1 VTGDNS
7 TTMLM
12 RKIIFRA
19 SMLLAL
25 VFVFPLQGL
34 AEEDE
39 FEQGLALIKSHQY
52 YEAIEAFSA
61 VIGMIP
67 GDFEAH
73 NYRGIARAYQKDY
86 DGAIEDYTMALSIK
100 PGYAEAFSNRGF
112 AWVKKGNLG
121 KALDDFSRA
130 IEIEPNFVD
139 ALNSQAWILATSSD
153 KRYRNG
159 KKAVDLALKAMDINE
174 TVDSLDTLSAAY
186 AANGQLDEAVASQKR
201 VIEMMVRQNRTDGLN
216 PYIAHL
222 ENYIAGKPLRISY
235 AVPISQARTADVIEK
250 KSIKADLKP
259 ETKEKKSTKADLKLE
274 KPVLTSQKLNAGS
287 LGPMPYTI
295 QVSAYRDPQKSLDAA
310 TGLKNKGDPAFTC
323 PVYIPG
329 QGQWHRVFIGFFQ
342 SLDEAKKA
350 ADRLKKRKFGYI
362 QIANK
367 PLAVQVGLADSYK
380 EAREF
385 KSRLRGKGYMAY
397 SLLDRKEQ
405 TKTRI
410 LIGAY
415 STEHEA
421 RRLMEQL
428 QKDGFTT
435 RLLPR

>member
-1 VTGDNS
+1 
-7 TTMLM
+7 
-12 RKIIFRA
+12 
-19 SMLLAL
+19 
-25 VFVFPLQGL
+25 L

-39 FEQGLALIKSHQY
+39 FEKGLALIKSRQY
-52 YEAIEAFSA
+52 DEAIEAFSA

-67 GDFEAH
+67 GDFEAY
-73 NYRGIARAYQKDY
+73 NYRGIAWAYKKDY
-86 DGAIEDYTMALSIK
+86 DGAIEDYTKALSIR
-100 PGYAEAFSNRGF
+100 PGYAEASSNRGF

-121 KALDDFSRA
+121 KALADFSRA
-130 IEIEPNFVD
+130 IEMEPYFVD

-153 KRYRNG
+153 KRYRDG
-159 KKAVDLALKAMDINE
+159 KKAVDLAKKAVDINE

-186 AANGQLDEAVASQKR
+186 AANGQFDEAIASQKR
-201 VIEMMVRQNRTDGLN
+201 VIELMVRQNRTDGLE

-222 ENYIAGKPLRISY
+222 ENFKAGKSLRISY
-235 AVPISQARTADVIEK
+235 AVPTTRAQAVDVKET

-259 ETKEKKSTKADLKLE
+259 KKPAATLK
-274 KPVLTSQKLNAGS
+274 KLNTGS

-295 QVSAYRDPQKSLDAA
+295 QVSAYRDPQKSLGVA

-329 QGQWHRVFIGFFQ
+329 KGQWHRVFIGFFQ

-350 ADRLKKRKFGYI
+350 AVRLKKRKFSYI
-362 QIANK
+362 HIAKK
-367 PLAVQVGLADSYK
+367 PLAVQVGLADSHR

-385 KSRLRGKGYMAY
+385 KSRLRAKGYMAY
-397 SLLDRKEQ
+397 SLLDREGQ

-415 STEHEA
+415 STESEA
-421 RRLMEQL
+421 RRLTEQL
-428 QKDGFTT
+428 QRDGFTT
-435 RLLPR
+435 RVLPR